1 MLTAQTGMWKEAM
14 HILSP
19 YPLLTL
25 PHYCFSWQKYIID
38 LTSSTAQKF
47 IFDGKHEKALPAALH
62 ALRFSSKVYGP
73 SSVQLLPAYLLLA
86 DACIGKHRSEQ

>member
-1 MLTAQTGMWKEAM
+1 MR
-14 HILSP
+14 IISP

-25 PHYCFSWQKYIID
+25 PYCYFSWQKYIIH

-62 ALRFSSKVYGP
+62 ALRFSTKVYGS
-73 SSVQLLPAYLLLA
+73 SSVQLVPAYILLA
-86 DACIGKHRSEQ
+86 EACIGKHWSKQ